1 MVQKK
6 AIPKYNIIPQKYNGP
21 ECDNKENSKWD
32 AECYHKIPNVN
43 ESWAIDLLEKRKTI
57 HNEIALDAE
66 VLNWS
71 CDKNIAYTA
80 NKGKVYAV
88 DKDANMIANAKKH
101 QWFFKH
107 SIHQIKFAGC

>member
-1 MVQKK
+1 
-6 AIPKYNIIPQKYNGP
+6 
-21 ECDNKENSKWD
+21 
-32 AECYHKIPNVN
+32 
-43 ESWAIDLLEKRKTI
+43 
-57 HNEIALDAE
+57 